1 MPKEREKLLFHFTSY
16 GVGWE
21 SKLKD
26 IKTEIEDIQI
36 KQSVSNKTSH
46 GYLSKYLT

>member
-1 MPKEREKLLFHFTSY
+1 MPKGGEKLLFHFASY
-16 GVGWE
+16 GIVWE

-26 IKTEIEDIQI
+26 RKTEIEDIQI

-46 GYLSKYLT
+46 GYLSKY